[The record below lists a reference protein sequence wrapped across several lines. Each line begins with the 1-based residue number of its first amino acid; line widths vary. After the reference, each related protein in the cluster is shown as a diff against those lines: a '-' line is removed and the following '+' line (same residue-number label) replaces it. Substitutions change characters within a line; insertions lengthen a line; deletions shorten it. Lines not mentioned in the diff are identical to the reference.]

1 MKSNEATTFINHC
14 IGNGLADRTIQNYE
28 QTLHIWEEWQEKQGK
43 QYSDL
48 TIDDLEQYKS
58 YLATEWQ
65 GKSKGKKP
73 SASTIKQHGVITK
86 IFLKYLQKR
95 GKIPQT
101 IALNEI
107 SNHRVK
113 KKAVQIF
120 ERDDIDMMM
129 RSIKGNDIESARN
142 RAIFSLLY
150 ATGVRQSELVAL
162 NKTEIERA
170 IEQGREEATIAIVG
184 KSKEPRYLVV
194 GGAPFAYIK
203 RYLKLRQQEYDTNP
217 ALFIAHGRRFK
228 GERLK
233 KGGVGDV
240 MRKISKTSGYKVS
253 THSLR
258 HACAQE
264 LIRSGA
270 NIKHVQQILGHQSI
284 NTTSVYSNV
293 SQADSDVFLRRIQER

>member
-1 MKSNEATTFINHC
+1 MESNEAKAFINHC
-14 IGNGLADRTIQNYE
+14 IGNGLADRTVENYE
-28 QTLHIWEEWQEKQGK
+28 QTLHIWEGWLQKQGK
-43 QYSDL
+43 HYSNL
-48 TIDDLEQYKS
+48 TTDDIEEYKS
-58 YLATEWQ
+58 YLATEWK
-65 GKSKGKKP
+65 GKGKKP
-73 SASTIKQHGVITK
+73 SATTIKQHGVITK

-95 GKIPQT
+95 DKIPQN
-101 IALNEI
+101 ISLNEI
-107 SNHRVK
+107 SNHKVK
-113 KKAVQIF
+113 RKAMPIF
-120 ERDDIDMMM
+120 EREDIGMMM
-129 RSIKGNDIESARN
+129 SSIKGNDIEAARN

-150 ATGVRQSELVAL
+150 ATGIRQAELIKL

-170 IEQGREEATIAIVG
+170 IEQGRDEATVAIVG

-194 GGAPFAYIK
+194 GGSPFSYIK

-233 KGGVGDV
+233 KSGVEGV
-240 MRKISKTSGYKVS
+240 MRKISKTSGYKIS
-253 THSLR
+253 THLLR

-264 LIRSGA
+264 LLRSGA
-270 NIKHVQQILGHQSI
+270 SIKHVQQILGHQSI